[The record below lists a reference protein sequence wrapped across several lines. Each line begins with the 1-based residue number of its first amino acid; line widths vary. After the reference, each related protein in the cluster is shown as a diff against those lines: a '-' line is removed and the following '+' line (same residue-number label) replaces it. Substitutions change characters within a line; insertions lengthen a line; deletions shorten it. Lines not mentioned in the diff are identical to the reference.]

1 MTTKQQE
8 REALA
13 KIKEIINGL
22 GEGSYVATAF
32 EGCYEIAIENIDN
45 DFACS
50 MKQRYESESK
60 RREEAERANKG
71 MADKVAKAEMERDAA
86 REALHEITKNREDEI
101 AELSKQL
108 AEAKAQRMPELLH
121 AMICDTVAEDLAAL
135 REDMEVL
142 ADKIVRS
149 ADHPQTVLF
158 QESVAAYKAR
168 KERREVYEQ
177 IITGLS
183 FVKTDAEKEGS
194 K

>member
-135 REDMEVL
+135 RESMEVL
-142 ADKIVRS
+142 ADKIVRCS
-149 ADHPQTVLF
+149 DHPQTALF
-158 QESVAAYKAR
+158 RESVAAYKAG